1 MIDWY
6 LPALTNAQL
15 RVDLLPM
22 NLPDHPSAP
31 APSGPYVA
39 HGSWLWSGG
48 ARRRDPPAVDELL
61 RNGGARAQR
70 EMPVAIGTIHWWLLP
85 GEIAPRL
92 EMRSYAIF

>member
-48 ARRRDPPAVDELL
+48 ARRRDPHAGTSCCGTVAPARSVKCRL
-61 RNGGARAQR
+61 RSVRFTGGYFL
-70 EMPVAIGTIHWWLLP
+70 G
-85 GEIAPRL
+85 
-92 EMRSYAIF
+92 RSPLGSK